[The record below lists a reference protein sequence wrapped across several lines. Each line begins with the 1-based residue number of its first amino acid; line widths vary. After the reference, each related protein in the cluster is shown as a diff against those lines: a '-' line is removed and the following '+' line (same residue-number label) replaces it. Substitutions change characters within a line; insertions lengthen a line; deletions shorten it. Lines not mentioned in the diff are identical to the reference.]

1 MLLLTRGAAVL
12 TCVTLWTAS
21 LSLQAQGAAGT
32 SPMPEGPGR
41 ALVSAQCV
49 NCHALDVA
57 LSKRATME
65 EWSGIVNTMIERGAP
80 ITSAD
85 AASIATYLGQNYGPG
100 APAAVSPASASARAS
115 AGQAGAGQVSSLPDF
130 PGRDVLTRKCMQ
142 CHQMSMWTALRQDRR
157 AWDSVMYRMVGRGAL
172 WTEDEIGAMAGYLA
186 RARGPLDSARG
197 KPQ

>member
-12 TCVTLWTAS
+12 ACVTLWTAS

-41 ALVSAQCV
+41 SLVSTQCV

-57 LSKRATME
+57 LSKRVTPG
-65 EWSGIVNTMIERGAP
+65 EWSAIVQVMIERGAP
-80 ITSAD
+80 ITNAD
-85 AASIATYLGQNYGPG
+85 AASIATYLGQHYGPG
-100 APAAVSPASASARAS
+100 APAAVPAAGASAKAS
-115 AGQAGAGQVSSLPDF
+115 AGQAGQASALPDF
-130 PGRDVLTRKCMQ
+130 PGRDVLTKKCMQ

-172 WTEDEIGAMAGYLA
+172 WTEDEIRAMAGYLA
-186 RARGPLDSARG
+186 RVRGP
-197 KPQ
+197 Q

>member
-12 TCVTLWTAS
+12 ACVTLWTAS

-41 ALVSAQCV
+41 SLVSTQCV
-49 NCHALDVA
+49 NCHAFDVA

-65 EWSGIVNTMIERGAP
+65 EWSGIVKAMIERGAP

-85 AASIATYLGQNYGPG
+85 AASIATYLGQHYGPG
-100 APAAVSPASASARAS
+100 APAAVPPAR
-115 AGQAGAGQVSSLPDF
+115 AGQVSSLPDF

-142 CHQMSMWTALRQDRR
+142 CHQMSMWTALRQDRK

-172 WTEDEIGAMAGYLA
+172 WTEDEISAMAGYLP
-186 RARGPLDSARG
+186 RVRGP
-197 KPQ
+197 Q